1 MRYRSVMVA
10 FDGSAEAELALAHAC
25 AIAQACLAR
34 VTLVGVLAPPPLLA
48 WQTPVG
54 SRALPRA
61 DLQERL
67 QVAAN
72 DVPDHL
78 RPTTTL
84 LEGDPARELVHAA
97 REHDVLFMGAGK
109 VADDV
114 VRETDLPVIVVHRP
128 DGPDLA
134 A

>member
-1 MRYRSVMVA
+1 MVA
-10 FDGSAEAELALAHAC
+10 FDGSPEADLALSHAC

-48 WQTPVG
+48 WQAPGG
-54 SRALPRA
+54 SRALPGA

-67 QVAAN
+67 QAAAD

-78 RPTTTL
+78 RPTTAL
-84 LEGDPARELVHAA
+84 LEGDPARELVRAA
-97 REHDVLFMGAGK
+97 RDHDVLFMGAGR
-109 VADDV
+109 VAEDV
-114 VRETDLPVIVVHRP
+114 VREADLPVVVIHSP

>member
-1 MRYRSVMVA
+1 MVA
-10 FDGSAEAELALAHAC
+10 FDGSPGAELALAHAC
-25 AIAQACLAR
+25 AIAQACLAH

-48 WQTPVG
+48 WQAPGG
-54 SRALPRA
+54 SRALPGA

-67 QVAAN
+67 QAAAN

-78 RPTTTL
+78 QPTTTL
-84 LEGDPARELVHAA
+84 LEGDPARELVRAA
-97 REHDVLFMGAGK
+97 REHDVLFMGGGP
-109 VADDV
+109 VAEEV
-114 VRETDLPVIVVHRP
+114 VRDADLPVVVVHRP

>member
-1 MRYRSVMVA
+1 MVA
-10 FDGSAEAELALAHAC
+10 FDGSPEAELALAHAC

-48 WQTPVG
+48 WQAPGG
-54 SRALPRA
+54 SRALPGA
-61 DLQERL
+61 ELQELL
-67 QVAAN
+67 QAAVD

-78 RPTTTL
+78 RPTSTL
-84 LEGDPARELVHAA
+84 LEGDPAHELVRAA
-97 REHDVLFMGAGK
+97 REHDVLFMGAGP

-114 VRETDLPVIVVHRP
+114 VREAAAPVIVVHRP

>member
-78 RPTTTL
+78 RADDDCCSRATRRASSCTPCASTTCCSWARAASPTTSC
-84 LEGDPARELVHAA
+84 ARP
-97 REHDVLFMGAGK
+97 
-109 VADDV
+109 
-114 VRETDLPVIVVHRP
+114 TCP
-128 DGPDLA
+128 
-134 A
+134 